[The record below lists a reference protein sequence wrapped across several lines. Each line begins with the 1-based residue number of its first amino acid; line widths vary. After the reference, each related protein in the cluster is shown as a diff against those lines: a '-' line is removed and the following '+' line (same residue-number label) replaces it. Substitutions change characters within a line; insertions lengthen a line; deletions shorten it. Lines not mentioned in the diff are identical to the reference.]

1 MTNQIQIIH
10 FFTVAEAQS
19 NIKTADAKLT
29 SFAIASEKRQREFQK
44 WNETM
49 ATKLQILKDKIAEVR
64 NTADGVRIYVYR
76 T

>member
-1 MTNQIQIIH
+1 
-10 FFTVAEAQS
+10 
-19 NIKTADAKLT
+19 
-29 SFAIASEKRQREFQK
+29 
-44 WNETM
+44 M